1 MSSKSFYAGLI
12 DDVRIYTRALSAAEI
27 RAIYR
32 ADALI
37 GDLSS
42 DGIVDFTDFGS
53 VAQSWQKAGSCD
65 GDVTCDCAVNMDD
78 FMILADEWLMQI
90 E

>member
-1 MSSKSFYAGLI
+1 LSSKSFYAGLI